1 MTRIEDAVEVERGQ
15 GNGRIGELLHQL
27 TDDVKAIA
35 HNEIELARLEME
47 KTAKTAATDAAA
59 ILLGGIVALIGL
71 GLISVSAVAALEPVI
86 EPLWLRLVLMA
97 AVYLAIGGAVAGVFA
112 RRLKRDVKP
121 DMSRP
126 RRQARRTVDAVRG
139 AISND

>member
-1 MTRIEDAVEVERGQ
+1 MAQFEDTMESERDE
-15 GNGRIGELLHQL
+15 GNGRVGEILHQL
-27 TDDVKAIA
+27 TDDVKTIA

-47 KTAKTAATDAAA
+47 KTAKTVATDAAA

-71 GLISVSAVAALEPVI
+71 GLLSVSAVDALEPII
-86 EPLWLRLVLMA
+86 EPLWLRLVIMA
-97 AVYLAIGGAVAGVFA
+97 VVYLVIGGAVAGAFA

-126 RRQARRTVDAVRG
+126 RRQAQRTVDAVRE

>member
-1 MTRIEDAVEVERGQ
+1 MAQFDDTMESERGG
-15 GNGRIGELLHQL
+15 GNGRFGEILHQL
-27 TDDVKAIA
+27 TDDVKTIA
-35 HNEIELARLEME
+35 HNEIELVGLEME

-59 ILLGGIVALIGL
+59 IFLGGIVALFGL
-71 GLISVSAVAALEPVI
+71 GLLSVSAVVALEPVI
-86 EPLWLRLVLMA
+86 EPLWLRLVIMAVAYLMA
-97 AVYLAIGGAVAGVFA
+97 GGAVAGAFA

-126 RRQARRTVDAVRG
+126 KRQAQRTVDAVRG

>member
-1 MTRIEDAVEVERGQ
+1 MTRIEDAMEAERGPS
-15 GNGRIGELLHQL
+15 NGRIGEILHQL
-27 TDDVKAIA
+27 SDDMKTIA
-35 HNEIELARLEME
+35 HDEIELARLEME
-47 KTAKTAATDAAA
+47 KSAKTAATDAAV

-71 GLISVSAVAALEPVI
+71 GMVSVSAVVALEPVI
-86 EPLWLRLVLMA
+86 EPLWLRLVIMA
-97 AVYLAIGGAVAGVFA
+97 AVYLAIGGVVAGVFA

-126 RRQARRTVDAVRG
+126 RRQARRTVEAVRG